1 MFGDNRATPRPKRP
15 RSINASFPSPQ
26 RDSQNNSLRVFW
38 RVLHPRGICVGNW
51 RRVRRAFTPLWRAP
65 HAGFHVETPSRSC
78 SGFAPALVRS
88 HAAAEPLQWCCGRY
102 CVRDWTAR
110 PGCAGNPDPGS
121 PRHSNHQRLD
131 LAGDGRP
138 PWSPRRGRIF
148 LAISFRCQANSL
160 SGETMVATSAR
171 SFRPNP
177 LDLAANRRTWSSF
190 NRSRRH

>member
-1 MFGDNRATPRPKRP
+1 MPAGFVSEIGGGSDALSLPYGGRLTPVFTLKLLLGRVP
-15 RSINASFPSPQ
+15 A
-26 RDSQNNSLRVFW
+26 SLRHWFD
-38 RVLHPRGICVGNW
+38 PM
-51 RRVRRAFTPLWRAP
+51 
-65 HAGFHVETPSRSC
+65 
-78 SGFAPALVRS
+78 
-88 HAAAEPLQWCCGRY
+88 PLQWCCGQY
-102 CVRDWTAR
+102 CVRDWTVR

-131 LAGDGRP
+131 LGGDGR
-138 PWSPRRGRIF
+138 SLRRGRIF

-160 SGETMVATSAR
+160 SGVTMVATSAR